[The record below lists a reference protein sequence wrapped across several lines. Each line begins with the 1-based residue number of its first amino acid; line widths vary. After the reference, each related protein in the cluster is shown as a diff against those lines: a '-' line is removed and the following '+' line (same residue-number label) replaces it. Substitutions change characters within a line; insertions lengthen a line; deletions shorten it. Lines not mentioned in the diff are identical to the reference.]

1 MSFKGQE
8 EISSL
13 VPALVNSSGDGGRLQ
28 RIVPLRGRPAA
39 EVIALLY
46 EYSLDATKTGRNMRG
61 RPVYPT
67 WQTRRLPVRAALIL
81 VALACYMRP
90 GLTAE
95 ISEGRAIL
103 ERNCGRCH
111 AVAAGD
117 ASPLKE
123 APNLA
128 IVLGSYP
135 GERLELELGEG
146 IGSRHRDM
154 PQIQFSAEEITSIY
168 YYLHGTEPD
177 LEYRRPQ

>member
-1 MSFKGQE
+1 
-8 EISSL
+8 
-13 VPALVNSSGDGGRLQ
+13 
-28 RIVPLRGRPAA
+28 
-39 EVIALLY
+39 
-46 EYSLDATKTGRNMRG
+46 MRG
-61 RPVYPT
+61 RLVYPT
-67 WQTRRLPVRAALIL
+67 WQKMRPPVCAALIL
-81 VALACYMRP
+81 VVLTCCVRP

-111 AVAAGD
+111 AVAVGD

-135 GERLELELGEG
+135 GERLELELSEG

-168 YYLHGTEPD
+168 YFLHGEPPD
-177 LEYRRPQ
+177 SKYRRSQ

>member
-1 MSFKGQE
+1 M
-8 EISSL
+8 
-13 VPALVNSSGDGGRLQ
+13 
-28 RIVPLRGRPAA
+28 
-39 EVIALLY
+39 
-46 EYSLDATKTGRNMRG
+46 
-61 RPVYPT
+61 
-67 WQTRRLPVRAALIL
+67 RLPVRAALIL
-81 VALACYMRP
+81 VVLACYTRP
-90 GLTAE
+90 GLAAE

-111 AVAAGD
+111 AVDAGD

-128 IVLGSYP
+128 IVLRSYP

-168 YYLHGTEPD
+168 YYLHGEGPD
-177 LEYRRPQ
+177 SEYRRPQ